1 MNKKDQQDDLIS
13 DIQSSNIDV
22 ENRIIYLQEREDSS
36 SESSGVDFRMAQNFI
51 KNINILQKLSSDPI
65 TIYMQTLGGCWWSGM
80 GVYDAIKLSKC
91 KVTIVG
97 YAQICSMGTII
108 MQSADRRILM
118 PSCIF
123 MCHYG
128 TSGNGGDYLSAQ
140 NYAQVEKQ
148 QELQMMDI
156 YSERCL
162 KTGKYFKERGDSL
175 SKVKAYIK
183 RKLKDGD
190 WYMTAQEA
198 VEFGFADHVLSKS
211 IKI

>member
-1 MNKKDQQDDLIS
+1 MNKKDQQEDSIS
-13 DIQSSNIDV
+13 EIQSSNIDV

-91 KVTIVG
+91 KVTIIG

-128 TSGNGGDYLSAQ
+128 SSDGGGDYLSAQ
-140 NYAQVEKQ
+140 NYAKVEKQ
-148 QELQMMDI
+148 QELQMVNI
-156 YSERCL
+156 YAERCL
-162 KTGKYFKERGDSL
+162 KTGKYFTERGDSL

-190 WYMTAQEA
+190 WYMTAKEA
-198 VEFGFADHVLSKS
+198 VEFGFADNVLSKS
-211 IKI
+211 LKI